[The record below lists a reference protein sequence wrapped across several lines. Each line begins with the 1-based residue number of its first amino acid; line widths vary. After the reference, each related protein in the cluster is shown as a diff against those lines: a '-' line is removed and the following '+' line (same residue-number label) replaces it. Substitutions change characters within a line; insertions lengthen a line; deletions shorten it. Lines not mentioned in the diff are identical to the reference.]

1 MEEEAETRTTKR
13 PIEKEMESS
22 YIDYAMSVIV
32 GRALPDVR
40 DGLKPVHRRI
50 LYAMKDMGLDSS
62 KPHKKC
68 ARVVGETLG
77 KYHPHGDQAI
87 YDALVRMAQDF
98 SLRYMLIDGHGNFG
112 SVDGDEAAAM
122 RYTECRLMK
131 MADELLTDINKETV
145 DFVDNFDGSLKEPTV
160 LPSKLP
166 NLLVNGSSGI
176 AVGMS
181 TNMPPHNL
189 SEVVDGIVLLIENP
203 DADTRELLEVIKGP
217 DFPTGGILYGTRGV
231 VEAYHMGRGVVRIR
245 AKVEMESVKK
255 KRSIVVTEIPY
266 MVNKSTLLEKIAHL
280 VRDRQID
287 GIVDLRDESDREGM
301 RIVIDLRRDANE
313 EVILNQLYARTQMQS
328 TFGIINI
335 ALVDGAPKV
344 LTLKEILQCFIEFRE
359 EIVRKRTEFDLN
371 KAMERKHIVEG
382 LITAIDNL
390 DDVIHLI
397 RKSRNAEEARNG
409 LIEKFELTE
418 IQAKAILEMR
428 LQKLT
433 GLEIENLRKE
443 MEELKKTIEELE
455 SILASEERI
464 LEIIKDEVLE
474 LKEKYGDERRTEI
487 DTHPQDLEIEDLI
500 PVEDVVV
507 TITNTG
513 YIKQLPLDTYRKQRR
528 GGVGLIGMETKEEDY
543 IVDMF
548 VTSTHN
554 DILFFT
560 TKGRVHWLRAWR
572 LPRGGRHAKGKPIV
586 NLLPRLEKGESISA
600 MIPIKEYD
608 ESHYL
613 VFATRKGKIKKTPL
627 TAYRHQR
634 VTGIWAIKL
643 REGDSLVGVNLSD
656 GSKEIVLAT
665 RQGKAARFS
674 EKEFRATSRYTMGV
688 KGVTLRGN
696 DRVASLAVVDE
707 DSVLLTI
714 TENGYG
720 KRSLVSSYRRT
731 RRGAMGVIT
740 IVTSKRNGLVVCA
753 KKVDEEDELI
763 ITSVKGMTIR
773 IPVAG
778 IRVMGRATMGV
789 KMMRMK
795 GKDRVEA
802 VARLVTEE
810 LAEVEEP
817 EAEEPE
823 SVEGVK
829 IDFDA
834 QSRSSGDDE
843 KA

>member
-1 MEEEAETRTTKR
+1 MEEDAETRTVKR
-13 PIEKEMESS
+13 PIEQEMESS
-22 YIDYAMSVIV
+22 YIDYAMSVII

-62 KPHKKC
+62 KPHRKC

-98 SLRYMLIDGHGNFG
+98 SLRYMLVDGHGNFG

-131 MADELLTDINKETV
+131 MANELLTDINKDTV
-145 DFVDNFDGSLKEPTV
+145 DFVDNFDGSLKEPSV
-160 LPSKLP
+160 LPARLP

-189 SEVVDGIVLLIENP
+189 SEVVDGVVLLIENP
-203 DADTRELLEVIKGP
+203 DADAKELLEVIKGP
-217 DFPTGGILYGTRGV
+217 DFPTGGTLYGTRGV
-231 VEAYHMGRGVVRIR
+231 WEAYSKGRGVVRVR
-245 AKVEMESVKK
+245 AKAEVESVKK

-266 MVNKSTLLEKIAHL
+266 MVNKSSLLEKIAHL
-280 VRDRQID
+280 VRDKKID

-301 RIVIDLRRDANE
+301 RIVMDLRRDANE
-313 EVILNQLYARTQMQS
+313 DVILNQLYARTQMQS

-335 ALVDGAPKV
+335 ALVDGEPKV
-344 LTLKEILQCFIEFRE
+344 LTLKKMLQCFIQFRE
-359 EIVRKRTEFDLN
+359 EIVRRRTEYDLS
-371 KAMERKHIVEG
+371 KAKSREHIVEG
-382 LITAIDNL
+382 LITAVDNL
-390 DDVIHLI
+390 DDVIALI
-397 RKSRNAEEARNG
+397 RKSKDAEEARNG
-409 LIEKFELTE
+409 LIKRYELTE
-418 IQAKAILEMR
+418 IQAKAVLEMR

-433 GLEIENLRKE
+433 GLEIENLRNE
-443 MEELKKTIEELE
+443 MDELKETIEELE

-474 LKEKYGDERRTEI
+474 LKEKYGDERKTEI
-487 DTHPQDLEIEDLI
+487 ETHPQDLEIEDLI

-513 YIKQLPLDTYRKQRR
+513 YTKQLPLDTYRQQRR

-543 IVDMF
+543 VVDMF

-554 DILFFT
+554 YILFFT
-560 TKGRVHWLRAWR
+560 NKGRVHWLKAWR
-572 LPRGGRHAKGKPIV
+572 LPRGGRHARGKPIV
-586 NLLPRLEKGESISA
+586 NLLPRLESGESISA
-600 MIPIKEYD
+600 MIPIKEFD

-613 VFATRKGKIKKTPL
+613 VFATRKGKIKKTAL
-627 TAYRHQR
+627 KAYSNPR

-643 REGDSLVGVNLSD
+643 TEGDSVVGVSLSD
-656 GSKEIVLAT
+656 GGKEVVLAT

-674 EKEFRATSRYTMGV
+674 EKDFRATGRYTMGV
-688 KGVTLRGN
+688 KGVRLKGN

-707 DSVLLTI
+707 DSMLLTI

-720 KRSLVSSYRRT
+720 KRTPVRSYRRT
-731 RRGAMGVIT
+731 KRGAVGVIT
-740 IVTSKRNGLVVCA
+740 IVTSKRNGPVVCA

-763 ITSVKGMTIR
+763 ITSVNGMIIR
-773 IPVAG
+773 IPVTG
-778 IRVMGRATMGV
+778 IRVQGRATMGV
-789 KMMRMK
+789 KIMRLK

-810 LAEVEEP
+810 LAEVEE
-817 EAEEPE
+817 AEEPE
-823 SVEGVK
+823 SAEGVE

-834 QSRSSGDDE
+834 QTRPSGDDE